1 MLTLVTGATG
11 LVGNNVVRLLLQ
23 RGAAVRVL
31 TRAGSDPRPLAALD
45 VETVQGDVRDL
56 ESMRRACRGVERVVH
71 AAAEVRIGWS
81 GLEKQRAINVD
92 GTRHLAA
99 AAREVGARLVHVSTV
114 DAMGYGTRAKPADED
129 TPLNGH
135 VACPYVVTKR
145 EAEHVVL
152 EQVELGL
159 DAVIV
164 NPAFMLGP
172 WDWKPSSGRMLLA
185 VAKGRCL
192 WAPPGGNDFC
202 DVRDVAAGILAAAER
217 GKRGR
222 RYILGGE
229 PLSYLEAWRMFAE
242 VSGGR
247 PPRRVVGRRLLQA
260 AGVIGGLWGR
270 IARREPDVNSAAT
283 AMSVMEHHFQ
293 SARAA
298 AELGYSPRP
307 AREAAEAAWDWFR
320 HFQPHCLSKNRGA
333 GETPAPQR
341 RFYTSRGRP

>member
-23 RGAAVRVL
+23 RGSAVRVL
-31 TRAGSDPRPLAALD
+31 TRAGSNPRPLEALD
-45 VETVQGDVRDL
+45 VETVHGDVRNQ
-56 ESMRRACRGVERVVH
+56 ESMHQACDGVARVVH

-81 GLEKQRAINVD
+81 GLKLQRAINVD
-92 GTRHLAA
+92 GTRHVAV
-99 AAREVGARLVHVSTV
+99 AARETGARMVHVSTV
-114 DAMGYGTRAKPADED
+114 DAMGYGSRAEPADEN
-129 TPLNGH
+129 TPLGGH

-145 EAEHVVL
+145 EAERVVM

-164 NPAFMLGP
+164 NPVYMLGP

-185 VAKGRCL
+185 VACGRGL
-192 WAPPGGNDFC
+192 LAPPGGNDFC

-217 GKRGR
+217 GERGR

-229 PLSYLEAWRMFAE
+229 PLSYLEAWRMFAD
-242 VSGGR
+242 VSGAR
-247 PPRRVVGRRLLQA
+247 PPRRVVGRRLLRA

-270 IARREPDVNSAAT
+270 IVRREPDINSAAT
-283 AMSVMEHHFQ
+283 AMSEMEHHFQ

-298 AELGYSPRP
+298 DELGYSPRP

-320 HFQPHCLSKNRGA
+320 
-333 GETPAPQR
+333 
-341 RFYTSRGRP
+341 RFHPK